1 VGLGYIGIDFLKK
14 EQQRRNQLVRMDLSS
29 NDDGTTTI
37 AKDEGG
43 SQTKKTEAARRFQRG
58 AAPFIFATATPYM
71 LQIIFYGNMNF
82 FAFNC
87 LKHDLHRAVR
97 LNELFD
103 HDSRLVALSNNS
115 ANSPDVYASSMDT
128 VVTTIYDFFN
138 RKLFSL
144 PKLLLLPGIITRQPL
159 LVAQITPFI
168 FGSDFLKGKIMAFLT
183 TNIERLQKESA
194 ETTAVR
200 TKVEAFDMKNAE
212 LLQRSGSGA
221 TEFTQKR
228 WEELTVSIQQKN
240 FMAEFL
246 ERTKRFFNWIQHH
259 FVFTVMIDC
268 ALAQLIAVGKIFPSE
283 IFVFSRAIEDA
294 VDTVLMRSRAESE
307 LARMITMIE
316 RLQELVNVWELRKLQ
331 GALPCSVAAPSGH
344 SPGLVLRNLH
354 YSRGTASVRVD
365 HVVIKPGIYALT
377 GSNGSGKSTLF
388 RVLMSCSSNEK
399 SIDLPSSIVMSSSAG
414 PLVDESDLTDE
425 ECLAIDEICPPD
437 DENKVIPAESVNHHP
452 PKLDIIMPSRD
463 VVEIS
468 QTFYWPLYTRPI
480 DWIYQDHLGSVKM
493 LAEMTQKVADLLH
506 GLEFMQAS
514 PESEAIAQDS
524 NGTDISP
531 SGDAVREIFN
541 QLQQVKED
549 WFNDLSG
556 GQKSKVE
563 LVRKV
568 LLHDKCP
575 GVLLIDETMAP
586 LDPTSKSLVMSKLKE
601 FCSESVVIVIYH
613 TDVQESEDGAIECVP
628 SSNFFD
634 HNIHLE
640 NRTLNFRPVC

>member
-1 VGLGYIGIDFLKK
+1 
-14 EQQRRNQLVRMDLSS
+14 
-29 NDDGTTTI
+29 
-37 AKDEGG
+37 
-43 SQTKKTEAARRFQRG
+43 
-58 AAPFIFATATPYM
+58 
-71 LQIIFYGNMNF
+71 
-82 FAFNC
+82 
-87 LKHDLHRAVR
+87 
-97 LNELFD
+97 
-103 HDSRLVALSNNS
+103 
-115 ANSPDVYASSMDT
+115 
-128 VVTTIYDFFN
+128 
-138 RKLFSL
+138 
-144 PKLLLLPGIITRQPL
+144 
-159 LVAQITPFI
+159 
-168 FGSDFLKGKIMAFLT
+168 MAFLT

-316 RLQELVNVWELRKLQ
+316 RRQELVNVWELRKLQ

-568 LLHDKCP
+568 
-575 GVLLIDETMAP
+575 
-586 LDPTSKSLVMSKLKE
+586 S
-601 FCSESVVIVIYH
+601 SVI
-613 TDVQESEDGAIECVP
+613 
-628 SSNFFD
+628 
-634 HNIHLE
+634 
-640 NRTLNFRPVC
+640 